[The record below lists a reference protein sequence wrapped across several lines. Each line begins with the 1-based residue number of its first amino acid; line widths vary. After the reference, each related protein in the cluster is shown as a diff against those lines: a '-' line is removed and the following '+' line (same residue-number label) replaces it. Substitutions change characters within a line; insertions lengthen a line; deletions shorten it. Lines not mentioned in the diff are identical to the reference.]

1 MGEAEPPVLGS
12 LQCQPHPTAL
22 PELYPVTSLAKR
34 DQKALSRTNDIPITQ
49 ETLQLVALSKEQ
61 DEDQIHFIF
70 IENVTM
76 SLIFFLTFGL

>member
-1 MGEAEPPVLGS
+1 MRPS
-12 LQCQPHPTAL
+12 LHSSGPYSAQPHPAAL

-34 DQKALSRTNDIPITQ
+34 DQKALSRTNDIPIMQ
-49 ETLQLVALSKEQ
+49 ETLQLVALSKEW